1 MDESASYNPR
11 EFTRSTV
18 HIGVRLTGA
27 SGVSFDG
34 TVRDVSLA
42 GVFVCGECSMRPDEA
57 CVVEL
62 RLDTV
67 DAGIAVQ
74 VRGRITRLE
83 PEGVAVEFT
92 EIPLQSL
99 DDLRSL
105 VLYNARDPDKVEEEF
120 ASHQGLH
127 RNS

>member
-1 MDESASYNPR
+1 MMDESGSYSPR

-34 TVRDVSLA
+34 AVRDVSLA
-42 GVFVCGECSMRPDEA
+42 GVFVRGECSMRPDEA

-62 RLDTV
+62 RLDTL
-67 DAGIAVQ
+67 DAGVVQ

-105 VLYNARDPDKVEEEF
+105 VLYNAQDPDKVEEEF